1 LGRSNTGPIPAR
13 SWAVR
18 TSLSFRPTQRR
29 LDAGLRVRVGLDFTR
44 ATRVADNEHRNTKY
58 EETGPFDADHSMASL
73 PTM

>member
-1 LGRSNTGPIPAR
+1 MASITL
-13 SWAVR
+13 AVR
-18 TSLSFRPTQRR
+18 LSERM
-29 LDAGLRVRVGLDFTR
+29 DFTR